1 MGDLPGR
8 QSRIALELTDLIF
21 DGPLKQV
28 SASGREQRIMTALTG
43 DSA

>member
-8 QSRIALELTDLIF
+8 QSRVAMELTDLIF

-28 SASGREQRIMTALTG
+28 RRFSNCTRVT
-43 DSA
+43 